1 MGNIKQVRLSMAM
14 ENYLLSIFRIQE
26 EGETVTI
33 TRLSEHLKTL
43 PEGEG
48 LGTSLPSVS
57 GMLRRMQK
65 EGFID
70 IEPKK
75 KIITFTRSGIANA
88 EIIVRKHR
96 LCERLVVDL
105 FGVELYRA
113 HTEAH
118 LLEHAIS
125 PYLENKVL
133 TKLGNPS
140 ISPYGFPI
148 PGSNYVIDKK
158 AVRLRE
164 LDSGLSFL
172 VDRIPEDDESLLKY
186 LVENNVVP
194 GQSGILKTINK
205 STKTISVTCSSK
217 EAFFGFE
224 VGTLIWVIPS

>member
-1 MGNIKQVRLSMAM
+1 MSKIKQARLSMAM

-33 TRLSEHLKTL
+33 TQLAEHLKTL

-96 LCERLVVDL
+96 LAERLVVDL

-133 TKLGNPS
+133 AKLGNPS

-148 PGSNYVIDKK
+148 PGSNYVINKK
-158 AVRLRE
+158 AIRLSE
-164 LDSGLSFL
+164 LDSGLNFL
-172 VDRIPEDDESLLKY
+172 IDRIPEDDESLLKY

-194 GQSGILKTINK
+194 GQSGILKDINK
-205 STKTISVTCSSK
+205 STRTISINCSSK
-217 EAFFGFE
+217 ESFFGFE
-224 VGTLIWVIPS
+224 VGTLIWVIPA

>member
-1 MGNIKQVRLSMAM
+1 MSKIKQARLSMAM

-33 TRLSEHLKTL
+33 TQLAEHLKTL

-65 EGFID
+65 EAFID
-70 IEPKK
+70 IESKK

-96 LCERLVVDL
+96 LAERLVVDL

-118 LLEHAIS
+118 LLEH
-125 PYLENKVL
+125 L
-133 TKLGNPS
+133 
-140 ISPYGFPI
+140 
-148 PGSNYVIDKK
+148 
-158 AVRLRE
+158 
-164 LDSGLSFL
+164 FL
-172 VDRIPEDDESLLKY
+172 HIWRIK
-186 LVENNVVP
+186 
-194 GQSGILKTINK
+194 
-205 STKTISVTCSSK
+205 
-217 EAFFGFE
+217 F
-224 VGTLIWVIPS
+224 